1 MTEPPSVTATPV
13 AKVNELS
20 GNCSGWAKF
29 VSLQVCLHLMSS
41 ALRTGERGSGAGSG
55 APFHRGFNATWA
67 RAQLGFRAAQFGP
80 KMGEI

>member
-1 MTEPPSVTATPV
+1 MTELPSVTATLV

-29 VSLQVCLHLMSS
+29 MSLQVCLHLMSS
-41 ALRTGERGSGAGSG
+41 ALRTGVWSGLG